1 VEVVVNQT
9 RHDHVV
15 AGADDLLVGISG
27 AEVLVFSHLDDQ
39 AVLLQHRAVG
49 DHDGG
54 VRSGYF
60 GDNVLA
66 AHEARSHNNLP
77 IAVQRQGNY
86 LGILH

>member
-1 VEVVVNQT
+1 MEVVVDQT

-15 AGADDLLVGISG
+15 AGANDLLVGIAR

-49 DHDGG
+49 DHDGR
-54 VRSGYF
+54 VRSGHF

-66 AHEARSHNNLP
+66 THQARSHNNLP
-77 IAVQRQGNY
+77 IAVQRQGNTREY
-86 LGILH
+86 FT